1 VLVVI
6 ELPAG
11 SHYASMWGIP
21 DQYAGMTASML
32 QRSRAFV
39 RFAGVEVTVLTYEH
53 RNNYD
58 DVRDR
63 LRSSGAMVDGM
74 RLANMWEDLRAWDDD
89 QLKSAV
95 PTFQGPL
102 HDAWEPLGTRG
113 ESTGP
118 LIRELRDVSGRHI
131 QIDYFRADGTMLAS
145 DQRHGIDFKDRSVIL
160 CDTLGAPLGC
170 WRWVSRLYWHWLDS
184 LPRDPVAWIIA
195 DSKTSANPLI
205 QYARPDVA
213 RLHVVRG
220 SHRKRVDGKP
230 TNKLVGSRRTV
241 MKNLDA
247 WDAVIF
253 LTRTQRDD
261 VVTMLGPRDNLK
273 VIPNSRN
280 VPQELKN
287 VKRPTGQGVMLS
299 SLVERKRIQHAIR
312 AMADARGRRF
322 WWKGKL
328 DVWGR
333 GPLKRKLTL
342 LIRKRNAPVKLRGYS
357 TSAADAFSTASFSLL
372 TSSAEAF
379 ANVLIESM
387 GRGCIPVSYDI
398 PYGPA
403 DIITHGVDGFLVP
416 NGDIAALAAQI
427 KSLVAASPA
436 ELAPMR
442 EAGHERAMEFNDEHV
457 MRLWASLM
465 ADIAAKRAW

>member
-1 VLVVI
+1 
-6 ELPAG
+6 
-11 SHYASMWGIP
+11 MWGIP

-39 RFAGVEVTVLTYEH
+39 RFAGVDVTILTYEH

-58 DVRDR
+58 EIRDR
-63 LRSSGAMVDGM
+63 LRSSGAIAEGM
-74 RLANMWEDLRAWDDD
+74 RLANLWEDLRTWDDD
-89 QLKSAV
+89 KLNAAA
-95 PTFQGPL
+95 PTFHKDV
-102 HDAWEPLGTRG
+102 HDGWEPLGKRG
-113 ESTGP
+113 SAIGP
-118 LIRELRDVSGRHI
+118 LIRELRPQDGRHI
-131 QIDYFRADGTMLAS
+131 QIDYFREDGTMLAS
-145 DQRHGIDFKDRSVIL
+145 DQRHGLDFRDRSVIL
-160 CDTLGAPLGC
+160 CDTHGQPLGS
-170 WRWVSRLYWHWLDS
+170 WRSASRLYWLWLDS

-205 QYARPDVA
+205 QYDRPDVA
-213 RLHVVRG
+213 KLHVVRG
-220 SHRKRVDGKP
+220 SHLKRVHGRP
-230 TNKLVGSRRTV
+230 TNRLARSRRTV

-247 WDAVIF
+247 WDAVVF

-261 VVTMLGPRDNLK
+261 VAAMLGERDNLH

-280 VPQELKN
+280 VPTELVN
-287 VKRPTGQGVMLS
+287 AKRPSGRGVMLS

-312 AMADARGRRF
+312 AMADARGRRL

-342 LIRKRNAPVKLRGYS
+342 LIRRRNAPVKLRGYS
-357 TSAADAFSTASFSLL
+357 TSAADEFSRASFSLL

-387 GRGCIPVSYDI
+387 GRGCIPISYDI
-398 PYGPA
+398 PYGPS

-416 NGDIAALAAQI
+416 NGDIQALAARI
-427 KSLVAASPA
+427 REVVAATPA
-436 ELAPMR
+436 ELAPIR
-442 EAGHERAMEFNDEHV
+442 EAGHRRALEFSDEHV
-457 MRLWASLM
+457 MELWSELM
-465 ADIAAKRAW
+465 TGIARRTHA

>member
-1 VLVVI
+1 
-6 ELPAG
+6 
-11 SHYASMWGIP
+11 MWGIP

-39 RFAGVEVTVLTYEH
+39 TFAGIDVTILTYEH
-53 RNNYD
+53 RNDYD
-58 DVRDR
+58 KIRDR
-63 LRSSGAMVDGM
+63 LRGSGAMVDGM
-74 RLANMWEDLRAWDDD
+74 RLANMWEDFRSWDDD
-89 QLKSAV
+89 QLEVAV
-95 PTFQGPL
+95 PTF
-102 HDAWEPLGTRG
+102 HDPVHDGWEPLGKRG
-113 ESTGP
+113 VATGP
-118 LIRELRDVSGRHI
+118 LIQELRQESGRHT

-145 DQRHGIDFKDRSVIL
+145 DQRHGLDFADRSVIL
-160 CDTLGAPLGC
+160 CDRRGQPLGS
-170 WRWVSRLYWHWLDS
+170 WKWVSRLYWFWLDS

-205 QYARPDVA
+205 HYQRPDVA
-213 RLHVVRG
+213 KLHVVRG
-220 SHRKRVDGKP
+220 SHLRRSHGRT

-241 MKNLDA
+241 MENLDA

-253 LTRTQRDD
+253 LTKTQRED
-261 VVTMLGPRDNLK
+261 VAAMMGHRDNLQ

-280 VPQELKN
+280 VPGELTN
-287 VKRPTGQGVMLS
+287 VNRPTGRGVMLS

-312 AMADARGRRF
+312 AMAEARGRRF

-333 GPLKRKLTL
+333 GPLKRKLML
-342 LIRKRNAPVKLRGYS
+342 LIRSRNAPVKLRGYS
-357 TSAADAFSTASFSLL
+357 TSASDAFTTASFSLL

-387 GRGCIPVSYDI
+387 GRGCIPISYDI

-416 NGDIAALAAQI
+416 NGDISALAAQI
-427 KSLVAASPA
+427 REVVAASPND
-436 ELAPMR
+436 LAPIR
-442 EAGHERAMEFNDEHV
+442 EAGYKRALDFSDEHV
-457 MRLWASLM
+457 MELWAALM
-465 ADIAAKRAW
+465 AEIVARREAPSEAPRA